1 MSVCLLYLS
10 NKWFMSCVI
19 HTFVLSILIWYDV
32 KVLSII
38 HTVHVALDYIST
50 SQIQT
55 FDLPPDPIVIFT

>member
-1 MSVCLLYLS
+1 
-10 NKWFMSCVI
+10 MSCVI